1 MINSWAFSI
10 FTKKLA
16 GDKGMSV
23 EGKVKKLIKE
33 YYVNC
38 RKLKIQKE
46 RVKLLEV
53 SVAKAKADIKSS
65 NVFMNTDIRAMRFD
79 SINVQVG
86 SPKSQIDIELEKSSD
101 RLMSIYSQEMKE
113 YAAAKKNVQRFEK
126 KTIGLQLIIKSFD
139 DVEQRMLSMRFN
151 DARSFKVIGVKISLS
166 ESSVKRNI
174 DRMIIMI
181 AEDLGIKEVTAS

>member
-1 MINSWAFSI
+1 MNNSWAFSI

-38 RKLKIQKE
+38 RKLNIQKE

-126 KTIGLQLIIKSFD
+126 KTIGLELIIKSFD
-139 DVEQRMLSMRFN
+139 DVDQRMLSMRFN
-151 DARSFKVIGVKISLS
+151 DARSFRVIGIKISLS

-181 AEDLGIKEVTAS
+181 AKDLGIKEVTAS

>member
-1 MINSWAFSI
+1 
-10 FTKKLA
+10 
-16 GDKGMSV
+16 MSV

-38 RKLKIQKE
+38 RKLNIQKE

-126 KTIGLQLIIKSFD
+126 KTIGLELIIKSFD
-139 DVEQRMLSMRFN
+139 DVDQRMLSMRFN
-151 DARSFKVIGVKISLS
+151 DARSFRVIGIKISLS

-181 AEDLGIKEVTAS
+181 AKDLGIKEVTAS